1 MEWEP
6 VGEQS
11 QEEASEKPTAPILM
25 ASRRLNQKQYHIL
38 RGTAVIRVTIQ
49 VVKDG
54 EMMLL
59 IKSLLNTYLFRE
71 NTI

>member
-25 ASRRLNQKQYHIL
+25 ASRRLNQKQYRIL